1 MSKNIALIFLFLL
14 AGCSSLSGY
23 DSKTKFACAASE
35 GVTCMSMTGVYENIA
50 AGNIGQTKKREVDAA
65 ATQETTPKKADD
77 YFRQTGL
84 AHEAIKSGTPLR
96 TATREL
102 RIWYAPWEDAD
113 GDLNDQSYTYMVIDT
128 GRWMMERVHAE
139 IVKNFMP
146 APEHNGVLLDF
157 NQGVSEK
164 STSANSQ
171 NEPKKSAPVT
181 LGTRQSAS
189 SNKSDAQT
197 EVSTNGNQFPNFNDV
212 LKKIGVSDAAK

>member
-1 MSKNIALIFLFLL
+1 MSKNSALILVTML
-14 AGCSSLSGY
+14 AGCTSLSGY

-50 AGNIGQTKKREVDAA
+50 AGNIGQTKKREVDTESA
-65 ATQETTPKKADD
+65 QEKSSNKTDRN
-77 YFRQTGL
+77 FRQIGF

-139 IVKNFMP
+139 IVQTFMP
-146 APEHNGVLLDF
+146 VPEHNGVLLES
-157 NQGVSEK
+157 NQGGQEK
-164 STSANSQ
+164 STSSNSQ
-171 NEPKKSAPVT
+171 HETTKFVPAT
-181 LGTRQSAS
+181 LATMQAES
-189 SNKSDAQT
+189 SSHNAAQAQA
-197 EVSTNGNQFPNFNDV
+197 STNGNQFPDFNDI
-212 LKKIGVSDAAK
+212 LKKAGVSDAAK